1 MKCHLCDEMK
11 TILANMKKD
20 FEFVLEEIDIE
31 TDKNL
36 YKKYTEKIPVL
47 LIDNKLFAKFRVNEQ
62 KLRRKFLDNI

>member
-1 MKCHLCDEMK
+1 MK